1 MKTPSFRISPAID
14 AFWQDADESLE
25 TRPLKLLVL
34 CPTLP
39 EGSEEEKL
47 VQNIIKACK
56 LPEDQTL
63 LVMATEA
70 GTFPTWQYLKK
81 HHTPGV
87 VLNMG
92 ISPQQLA
99 INALFPTLRPILFG
113 ESYWTTVGTP
123 AELLQDRD
131 TRQRLWTDVLKP
143 YFGG

>member
-1 MKTPSFRISPAID
+1 MKTPSFRISSAID
-14 AFWQDADESLE
+14 AFWQDPGECPE
-25 TRPLKLLVL
+25 TTPLKLLVL
-34 CPTLP
+34 SPLLT

-56 LPEDQTL
+56 LPEEQTR
-63 LVMATEA
+63 LVMATEDGA
-70 GTFPTWQYLKK
+70 FPTWQYLKK
-81 HHTPGV
+81 CYAPGV

-92 ISPQQLA
+92 VSPQQLA

-113 ESYWTTVGTP
+113 ESYWTTVNAP
-123 AELLQDRD
+123 AELMQDRD